1 MDSSAPSL
9 LGQMCRT
16 GESGGNLGVGERVG
30 QGNFIWSWNKHIEWF
45 CASTPDVFFLS
56 EELMYQK

>member
-30 QGNFIWSWNKHIEWF
+30 QGNFIWSWNKNIEWF
-45 CASTPDVFFLS
+45 CASTPDVFFF
-56 EELMYQK
+56 